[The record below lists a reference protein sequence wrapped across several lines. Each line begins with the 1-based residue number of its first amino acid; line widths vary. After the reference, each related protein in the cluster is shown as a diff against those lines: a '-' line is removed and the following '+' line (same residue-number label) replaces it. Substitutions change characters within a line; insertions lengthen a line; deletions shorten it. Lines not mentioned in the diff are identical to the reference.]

1 MSDMLFLRSFI
12 GPHHNV
18 QCSWKWGK

>member
-1 MSDMLFLRSFI
+1 MSDTLFLRSFI
-12 GPHHNV
+12 GPHHNL